1 MCDWESEESAG
12 LRNNQTLTQ
21 SARGIKILTPNQI
34 LSQLSIASAKV
45 QAGNNSQKLK
55 TVIRQLLYSFI
66 LCIT

>member
-12 LRNNQTLTQ
+12 LRNNQTPTQ

-55 TVIRQLLYSFI
+55 TEIRQLHYFFI